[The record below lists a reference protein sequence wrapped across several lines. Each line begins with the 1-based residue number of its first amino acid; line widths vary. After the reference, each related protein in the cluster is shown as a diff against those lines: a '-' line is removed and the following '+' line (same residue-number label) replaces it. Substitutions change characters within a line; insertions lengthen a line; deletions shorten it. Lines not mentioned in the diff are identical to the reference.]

1 MLVLLVRCV
10 SVVGVVKLSGI
21 FDVVV
26 PALAVVVVFL
36 PPLEHEL
43 LLDFELE
50 LLELLE
56 HDDLLGLLVGVVKAA
71 LVVLDLVI
79 TGIVEVVAWDTV
91 VLLVSVVEPTLE
103 VPALELLVDEVV
115 VLDAIWVVE
124 VITT

>member
-1 MLVLLVRCV
+1 MLVLLVLWV
-10 SVVGVVKLSGI
+10 SVVVVVKLSGI

-56 HDDLLGLLVGVVKAA
+56 HDDLLGLLVVVVKAA
-71 LVVLDLVI
+71 LVVLDLVT
-79 TGIVEVVAWDTV
+79 TGIVVVVAWDAV
-91 VLLVSVVEPTLE
+91 VLLLSVVKPVLE
-103 VPALELLVDEVV
+103 VSP
-115 VLDAIWVVE
+115 
-124 VITT
+124 

>member
-56 HDDLLGLLVGVVKAA
+56 HDDLLGLLVVVVKAA

-91 VLLVSVVEPTLE
+91 VLLLSVVEPTLE

>member
-91 VLLVSVVEPTLE
+91 VLLLSVVEPTLE